1 MEDYLSDDENIIEKI
16 NNFTDEEC
24 LDEYLEED
32 DEEMKAF
39 EEQQMLEIRKILHEK
54 MLKESDEGS
63 KLSRCTSINTLDN
76 SQHSLSKSL
85 NQQFSN
91 DNSLRRMA
99 SINVFN
105 QSNISMKE
113 NNICKI
119 KSDSCLTDK
128 KIKKTISLGEFN
140 KIFEKYKK
148 RSFNPRLPPYLKR

>member
-1 MEDYLSDDENIIEKI
+1 MEDYLSDDENIIE
-16 NNFTDEEC
+16 NNNEE
-24 LDEYLEED
+24 DEYLEDED

-76 SQHSLSKSL
+76 SQGV
-85 NQQFSN
+85 NT

-105 QSNISMKE
+105 QSNVSIKE
-113 NNICKI
+113 NNIYKI
-119 KSDSCLTDK
+119 KSDICLTDK

-140 KIFEKYKK
+140 KLFEKYKK

>member
-1 MEDYLSDDENIIEKI
+1 MEEYLSDDENIIEKI

-63 KLSRCTSINTLDN
+63 KLSRCTSINTLD
-76 SQHSLSKSL
+76 SIPIHS
-85 NQQFSN
+85 SN
-91 DNSLRRMA
+91 NSLRRMA

-105 QSNISMKE
+105 QSNISIKE
-113 NNICKI
+113 NNIYKI
-119 KSDSCLTDK
+119 KSDSCLIDR

>member
-63 KLSRCTSINTLDN
+63 KLSRCTSINNLDN
-76 SQHSLSKSL
+76 SQHL
-85 NQQFSN
+85 NQHVN
-91 DNSLRRMA
+91 TDNSLRRMA
-99 SINVFN
+99 SISIFN

-113 NNICKI
+113 NNIYKI

-140 KIFEKYKK
+140 KQFEKYKK